1 MRPRFRP
8 WNTGACLGPPFL
20 VTPCPPQLG
29 CPCQE
34 EVFFDLLPF
43 SCPQKADLVPHED
56 TRSSPTM
63 DRVTEGGE
71 SRGWDARA
79 SSSVSFLQVPDIY

>member
-1 MRPRFRP
+1 
-8 WNTGACLGPPFL
+8 
-20 VTPCPPQLG
+20 
-29 CPCQE
+29 
-34 EVFFDLLPF
+34 
-43 SCPQKADLVPHED
+43 
-56 TRSSPTM
+56 M